1 MSSFSLFGMSASHSI
16 VRKIGFFF
24 LMLPLTMY
32 VLIVVSFAIS
42 MVCTA
47 IPIIAAF
54 VLCFLIINT
63 GKETIKT
70 KILSTAI
77 ILTMVVLT
85 IIIASYFYDY
95 SWDGQWYHAA
105 TIKLLHEGWNP
116 FYKPILNA
124 SDMPAPSIITTDIW
138 VSHYTK
144 GVETVEAGIVALTG
158 NLESGKALN
167 LWLLISLAC
176 LCWDFLD
183 NFEKLRN
190 KTTRALLTAV
200 CICNPVLINQLMTYY
215 IDYTGYTFI
224 VIGII
229 SIYQLCIREDKAFM
243 WLLLLMGFFVPA
255 IKFNIAFWFVFIL
268 LAFVGLIYILKKKFE
283 FKLIRNMALTIAAG
297 FIIGAFN
304 PYVTNFYKKGN
315 PLYPLLG
322 EEKIDI
328 MTDQTPDVIVG
339 KNRIYQVHYSLLA
352 NPYNEMKQEHDVNFF
367 QLDKYNFLSNGS
379 TDTRLGGFGVFFF
392 EALCILLVAFFFMKK
407 EKWWKIILVSIIFL
421 YLCLFLLPSGFWARY
436 VPFFYI
442 VVCLL
447 SGYILS
453 ASKAKIP
460 HIAAYA
466 AMFLLLID
474 GLISIAGVGRISIS
488 TTIKDRY
495 IINVMKQTDATPI
508 YVNTWSV
515 LLCDKLKHAKCP
527 IETNTHNPTTDF
539 ISIPGVGLRFNTSLS
554 INDFE
559 KVEMPW
565 LIRIGLFH
573 FNVENIKDDE
583 L

>member
-1 MSSFSLFGMSASHSI
+1 MNSFSLFGISASHSI

-32 VLIVVSFAIS
+32 VLIVVSFAIGYYL
-42 MVCTA
+42 TA

-54 VLCFLIINT
+54 LLCFLIINT
-63 GKETIKT
+63 GKEAIKT
-70 KILSTAI
+70 KIVCTAV
-77 ILTMVVLT
+77 ILTIAVLT
-85 IIIASYFYDY
+85 IITASCLYDH
-95 SWDGQWYHAA
+95 SWDGQVYHAA
-105 TIKLLHEGWNP
+105 TIKLLHDGWNP
-116 FYKPILNA
+116 FYKPILSSA
-124 SDMPAPSIITTDIW
+124 DMPYLISSNIW
-138 VSHYTK
+138 VSHYAK

-190 KTTRALLTAV
+190 KTTRILLTAV

-215 IDYTGYTFI
+215 IDYTCYTFI

-229 SIYQLCIREDKAFM
+229 SIYQLCIREDKSFM

-328 MTDQTPDVIVG
+328 MTNQTPDVIVG

-407 EKWWKIILVSIIFL
+407 DKWWKIILVSIIFL

-447 SGYILS
+447 SGYILY
-453 ASKAKIP
+453 ASKSKILY
-460 HIAAYA
+460 ITAQA

-474 GLISIAGVGRISIS
+474 GFISIACIGYGSLS
-488 TTIKDRY
+488 KTIKDKY
-495 IINVMKQTDATPI
+495 VIDVMKVTETTPV

-515 LLCDKLKHAKCP
+515 LFCDKLEHEKCP
-527 IETNTHNPTTDF
+527 VEINTHDTTTDF
-539 ISIPGVGLRFNTSLS
+539 LNLPHGVLLNTSLN
-554 INDFE
+554 INDFK

-565 LIRIGLFH
+565 LMRTGLFN
-573 FNVENIKDDE
+573 FKVENIKDDE

>member
-1 MSSFSLFGMSASHSI
+1 MKSFSLFGISASHSI

-32 VLIVVSFAIS
+32 VLIVVSFAIGYYL
-42 MVCTA
+42 TA

-85 IIIASYFYDY
+85 IITASYFYDY
-95 SWDGQWYHAA
+95 SCDGQWYHAA
-105 TIKLLHEGWNP
+105 TIKLLHDGWNP
-116 FYKPILNA
+116 FYKPILSSA
-124 SDMPAPSIITTDIW
+124 DMPYLISSSNIW
-138 VSHYTK
+138 TSHYAK
-144 GVETVEAGIVALTG
+144 SVETVEAGIVALTD

-176 LCWDFLD
+176 LCWDFWD

-190 KTTRALLTAV
+190 KTTRILLTTV
-200 CICNPVLINQLMTYY
+200 CICNPVLINQLMTHY

-268 LAFVGLIYILKKKFE
+268 LAFVGLIYILKRKFE
-283 FKLIRNMALTIAAG
+283 FKLIRNMALAIAAG
-297 FIIGAFN
+297 FIIGGFN
-304 PYVTNFYKKGN
+304 PYVTNFYTKGN

-322 EEKIDI
+322 KEKIDI

-367 QLDKYNFLSNGS
+367 QLDKHNFFRSAA

-407 EKWWKIILVSIIFL
+407 DKWWKIILASIIFL
-421 YLCLFLLPSGFWARY
+421 YLCLFLLPSGFWAKY
-436 VPFFYI
+436 VQFFYI

-447 SGYILS
+447 SGYILY

-474 GLISIAGVGRISIS
+474 GFISIAGIGYASLYE
-488 TTIKDRY
+488 TIKDKY
-495 IINVMKQTDATPI
+495 VIDVMKVTETTPI
-508 YVNTWSV
+508 YVNTYSV
-515 LLCDKLKHAKCP
+515 LFCDKLEHEKCP
-527 IETNTHNPTTDF
+527 VEINIHDTTADF
-539 ISIPGVGLRFNTSLS
+539 ISISGVGIRWFNTSLS

-565 LIRIGLFH
+565 CIRTGLFN
-573 FNVENIKDDE
+573 FKVEKYKR
-583 L
+583 